1 MLVVVMGVVL
11 KVMMVMI
18 CQLAWVTC
26 LVLA

>member
-1 MLVVVMGVVL
+1 MLVVIVGVVM